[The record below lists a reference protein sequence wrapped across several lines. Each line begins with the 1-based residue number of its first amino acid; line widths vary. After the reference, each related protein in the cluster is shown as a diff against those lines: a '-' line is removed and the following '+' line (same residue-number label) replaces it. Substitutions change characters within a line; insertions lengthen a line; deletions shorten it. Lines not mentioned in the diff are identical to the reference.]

1 MTKETAGLVAEL
13 DLVNPCWEPLATKHR
28 LAARIGD
35 LTGKRAGFLDNRKD
49 NADVLLKHIGAQLEA
64 RYGASTAMYATKVV
78 YSRRAEPAV
87 LDELAAKCDFVI
99 TATGA

>member
-1 MTKETAGLVAEL
+1 M
-13 DLVNPCWEPLATKHR
+13 ATKHR
-28 LAARIGD
+28 LAPRITD

-49 NADVLLKHIGAQLEA
+49 NADVILKHIGAQLEA
-64 RYGASTAMYATKVV
+64 QYGASTAMYATKVV

>member
-1 MTKETAGLVAEL
+1 MAKESGLAAEL
-13 DLVNPCWEPLATKHR
+13 DLVDPCWESMTTKHR
-28 LAARIGD
+28 LAARISD

-49 NADVLLKHIGAQLEA
+49 NADVLLKHIGAQLES
-64 RYGASTAMYATKVV
+64 RYGASTAMYATKIV
-78 YSRRAEPAV
+78 YSRKAEPAT